1 MQQNFKISF
10 LAVLTT
16 AYLFFTA
23 CTPKDQNKHHN
34 HQHNNSEEGHA
45 HPGHDANKHMNSSS
59 FAELVDRFENP
70 ERTEWQKP
78 EQVVDFLGDLKGK
91 KVYDLG
97 AGTGYFSFRFVEK
110 GAMVIGAD
118 VDERFIQFM
127 QNKRDSL
134 KIPEEKFQLRKIP
147 YDNPDLKD
155 GEVAIVFIC
164 DVYHHIENRKAY
176 FEKVL
181 KGLQPSGKLVVV
193 DFKKTES
200 PVGPP
205 MEMKMEATEIE
216 KELRMAGFAKIST
229 NNDLLPYQYILVAQK

>member
-1 MQQNFKISF
+1 MHKKIIASLLF
-10 LAVLTT
+10 ISVLTI
-16 AYLFFTA
+16 A
-23 CTPKDQNKHHN
+23 CRDSEPNNEHEKHH
-34 HQHNNSEEGHA
+34 
-45 HPGHDANKHMNSSS
+45 HPHKGKHKHHGANEYMNQSD
-59 FAELVDRFENP
+59 FAELVERFENP

-110 GAMVIGAD
+110 GANVIGAD
-118 VDERFIQFM
+118 VDERFIEFM

-216 KELRMAGFAKIST
+216 KELRMAGFARIST
-229 NNDLLPYQYILVAQK
+229 NNDLLPYQYILVAEK

>member
-1 MQQNFKISF
+1 MHRNFKQSF

-16 AYLFFTA
+16 AHLLFTA
-23 CTPKDQNKHHN
+23 CSPKDKTNHHD
-34 HQHNNSEEGHA
+34 HPHKNSEEGHA

-59 FAELVDRFENP
+59 FSELVDRFENT
-70 ERTEWQKP
+70 ERMEWQKP
-78 EQVVDFLGDLKGK
+78 EQVIDFLGDLKGK

-110 GAMVIGAD
+110 GALVIAAD

-147 YDNPDLKD
+147 YDHPDLNAN
-155 GEVAIVFIC
+155 EVDFVFIC
-164 DVYHHIENRKAY
+164 DVYHHIENRKSY

-181 KGLQPSGKLVVV
+181 KGLQTSGKLVVV

-205 MEMKMEATEIE
+205 MEMKMEADEIE
-216 KELRMAGFAKIST
+216 KELRMAGFTKIST
-229 NNDLLPYQYILVAQK
+229 NNDLLPYQYILVAEK